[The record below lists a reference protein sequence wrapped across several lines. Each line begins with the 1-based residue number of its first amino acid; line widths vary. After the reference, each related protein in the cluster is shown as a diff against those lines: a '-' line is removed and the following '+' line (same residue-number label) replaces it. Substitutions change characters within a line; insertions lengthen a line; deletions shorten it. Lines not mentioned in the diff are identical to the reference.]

1 MDFVRTPDER
11 FENLADYPFI
21 PNYTE
26 VAAGDGGELRIH
38 YVDEGPVSSDPI
50 LLLHGQPTWSYLYR
64 FMIPAL
70 AAAGYRVLAPDLVG
84 FGRSDKP
91 TDRDS
96 YTYSAHVGWMSEWLE
111 QVDLN
116 ITTLFCQDWGG
127 LIGMRLVAAY
137 PERFARVVVAN
148 TALPTGMIPEDMYPQ
163 IKEIYKTLPVVEV
176 SELGDRFRDTSGVPG
191 FLYWRKFCAETPTLC
206 VSDLMAFVSG
216 DGRTEEHEQGDQVA
230 GEGDPDGAARVGESC
245 GELDHPRLV
254 QRVQAAGKSHE
265 REGGG
270 EQPAQL
276 APRDRRQGVVE
287 EGEGQRRAVGDR
299 PDQPQGRQRQ
309 GQDQGFARDAAGG
322 RQQQRAGDQY
332 QPRRHRLNHGRSTC
346 PPAAGR
352 SPAPWRR

>member
-91 TDRDS
+91 TYRDS

-111 QVDLN
+111 QMDLN
-116 ITTLFCQDWGG
+116 NTTLFCQDWGG
-127 LIGMRLVAAY
+127 LIGLRLVAAY

-148 TALPTGMIPEDMYPQ
+148 TALPTEMIPEDMYPQ

-216 DGRTEEHEQGDQVA
+216 DGRTAEKLSGYDAPFPDDSYMAGARKFPSLVPIFPDDPAIPDNQAAWKILEHFEKPFLTAFADNDPVTAAAEQPFRERV
-230 GEGDPDGAARVGESC
+230 PGAQG
-245 GELDHPRLV
+245 LDHPTI
-254 QRVQAAGKSHE
+254 ADAGHFLQE
-265 REGGG
+265 
-270 EQPAQL
+270 
-276 APRDRRQGVVE
+276 
-287 EGEGQRRAVGDR
+287 
-299 PDQPQGRQRQ
+299 DQPE
-309 GQDQGFARDAAGG
+309 ACVDAI
-322 RQQQRAGDQY
+322 
-332 QPRRHRLNHGRSTC
+332 LNLIRGNS
-346 PPAAGR
+346 
-352 SPAPWRR
+352 